1 MAERELTR
9 IEPLNGSNYQSW
21 RYNVKLVLMDKGLW
35 SFVQGTEEKPIAT
48 ETDKKETKIK
58 EYLLKSE
65 KAYST
70 IAPFYPLISWLIFI

>member
-35 SFVQGTEEKPIAT
+35 SFVQGTEEKPKAT
-48 ETDKKETKIK
+48 ETDKKEK
-58 EYLLKSE
+58 EMKEWYGMVWYGMYDTPR
-65 KAYST
+65 A
-70 IAPFYPLISWLIFI
+70 IGA